1 MEEINYT
8 FAPITSY
15 EVERSFS
22 KYKSILVDN
31 RQCLIIENLEQYT
44 GWSRYNLP
52 KKFWVIRRI

>member
-31 RQCLIIENLEQYT
+31 RQCFIIENLEQYIVCNVNT
-44 GWSRYNLP
+44 S
-52 KKFWVIRRI
+52 I